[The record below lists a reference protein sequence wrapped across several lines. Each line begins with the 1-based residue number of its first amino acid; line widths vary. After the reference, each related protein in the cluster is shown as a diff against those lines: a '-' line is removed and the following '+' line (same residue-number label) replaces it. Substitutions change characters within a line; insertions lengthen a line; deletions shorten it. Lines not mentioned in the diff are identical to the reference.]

1 MMQEISAPSPP
12 PTGCPG
18 LVFVFGGEVEG
29 AETVVPDRL
38 LFPALTGRDGRGRG
52 GAGRTGVCTSLRVGG
67 WGAGDGPPIPAP
79 NVDAPRVQT
88 PVRAS

>member
-29 AETVVPDRL
+29 GETVVPDRL
-38 LFPALTGRDGRGRG
+38 LFPALTGRDGRGREHV
-52 GAGRTGVCTSLRVGG
+52 AAPLDVRRWALAVARAVRLRRE
-67 WGAGDGPPIPAP
+67 GDA
-79 NVDAPRVQT
+79 DAAT
-88 PVRAS
+88 A